1 MLIMRFKLGEHMH
14 TCGLYSPN
22 PGKRNQDGDYFWEEI
37 VNYDKSA
44 FLFFLEDPE
53 PLFITNDS
61 DSMLGNIY
69 GGDEEQ

>member
-1 MLIMRFKLGEHMH
+1 MMIMRFKLGEQLH

-53 PLFITNDS
+53 PLFVTN
-61 DSMLGNIY
+61 
-69 GGDEEQ
+69 